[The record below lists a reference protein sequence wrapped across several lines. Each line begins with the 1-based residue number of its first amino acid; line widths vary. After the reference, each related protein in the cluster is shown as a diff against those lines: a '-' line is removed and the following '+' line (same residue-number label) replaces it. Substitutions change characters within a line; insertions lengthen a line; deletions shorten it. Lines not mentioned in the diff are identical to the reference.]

1 MTGTRTGGTGN
12 GGAGGSGGS
21 GGAGESSQ
29 NILVTLY
36 VATAGL
42 QGNALGSD
50 EEEITLL
57 VYVLIDELQ
66 NKVLGRQQ
74 YIVRPMVMEESCTP
88 GTGSENP
95 AIAGSSGIISEA
107 ALAHAPALTER
118 NLREYG
124 IPLQQAIE
132 KFETWW
138 SSVPGVTS
146 GVKPRFVVDGQ
157 APMRQCLHP
166 EACNKDIELPEHYN
180 YFHDLR
186 KDFVECYSSHGELST
201 LGVQEMLQYFGL
213 PPDTDNDFHVKE
225 IQDMVSVVQRMIKD
239 GHVFKNPEVVN
250 IVLEPGICSK
260 DEEVDNDC
268 VVRARGLPWQSS
280 DQDIAKFFRGLNVA
294 KGGVALCLSP
304 MGRRNGEALV
314 RFINKEHRDMAL
326 KRHKHHMGARYIE
339 VYKASGE
346 DFVGVAGGTSG
357 EAHAF
362 LSRGAQVIVRMRG
375 LPYDCVAKQVL
386 EFFQSGQKPCQVL
399 DGEDGVLFVKKP
411 DGRATGDA
419 FVLFAKEEDAV
430 KALSK
435 HRDCIGSR
443 YIELF
448 RSTTAEVQQV
458 LNRATDPKQVI
469 LPPPPIAQLPP
480 LLPQHIITSGT
491 RKDCV
496 RLRGLPYEALVE
508 HILEFMGE
516 HSKNIVYQG
525 VHMVYNAQ
533 GQPSGE
539 AFIQMDSEASA
550 YACATQRHHRYMI
563 YGKKQ
568 RYIEVFQCSGD
579 DMNLVLTGAV
589 TPPSTKA
596 LLSPGTLTTQS
607 PATFTHPSAPAP
619 VPVPVPTAQPPPPP
633 PPLWDIHA
641 LVQAQAAQAVQ
652 AQAQAQAQAAQA
664 QAIRNQDLWLM
675 ALASNPSPTS
685 TTHSPTSAV
694 AAAAAAAAATS
705 KSLALTSSN
714 PVVHSAQIPY
724 AVGPSAAAA
733 AAVAAALH
741 APQTNPAAAA
751 AAAAAATPFLFFNVP
766 HHPRYP
772 FLRAP
777 APHGLLA
784 PIMPTAQTLN
794 PAALMGLKRT
804 WDAAFPAD
812 ATAGS
817 VAAKRTHAWHA
828 PTAAFHAP
836 APTAAPGFPYP
847 AQFYPQI

>member
-1 MTGTRTGGTGN
+1 
-12 GGAGGSGGS
+12 
-21 GGAGESSQ
+21 
-29 NILVTLY
+29 
-36 VATAGL
+36 
-42 QGNALGSD
+42 
-50 EEEITLL
+50 
-57 VYVLIDELQ
+57 
-66 NKVLGRQQ
+66 
-74 YIVRPMVMEESCTP
+74 MVMEENCTP
-88 GTGSENP
+88 GTGSDNP

-138 SSVPGVTS
+138 SSMAGVTS
-146 GVKPRFVVDGQ
+146 GLKPRFVVDGQ
-157 APMRQCLHP
+157 ASMRQCLHP

-201 LGVQEMLQYFGL
+201 LGVQEMLQYFGM
-213 PPDTDNDFHVKE
+213 PSDTDNDFHVKE
-225 IQDMVSVVQRMIKD
+225 IQDMVNVIQRMIKD
-239 GHVFKNPEVVN
+239 GHIFKNPEVIN
-250 IVLEPGICSK
+250 IILEPGICSK

-346 DFVGVAGGTSG
+346 DFIGVAGGTSG

-607 PATFTHPSAPAP
+607 PATLTHPPAPTP
-619 VPVPVPTAQPPPPP
+619 VPVPVPAAQPPPPP
-633 PPLWDIHA
+633 SPLWDIHA

-652 AQAQAQAQAAQA
+652 AQAQVAQAQAAQA

-694 AAAAAAAAATS
+694 AAAAAAGAPTRQTLRFFMPRRQARQQRRRPRRLRRLRHFC
-705 KSLALTSSN
+705 SLTFPII
-714 PVVHSAQIPY
+714 PV
-724 AVGPSAAAA
+724 
-733 AAVAAALH
+733 
-741 APQTNPAAAA
+741 
-751 AAAAAATPFLFFNVP
+751 FLFCG
-766 HHPRYP
+766 HQR
-772 FLRAP
+772 R
-777 APHGLLA
+777 
-784 PIMPTAQTLN
+784 
-794 PAALMGLKRT
+794 MGC
-804 WDAAFPAD
+804 
-812 ATAGS
+812 
-817 VAAKRTHAWHA
+817 
-828 PTAAFHAP
+828 
-836 APTAAPGFPYP
+836 
-847 AQFYPQI
+847 

>member
-1 MTGTRTGGTGN
+1 
-12 GGAGGSGGS
+12 
-21 GGAGESSQ
+21 
-29 NILVTLY
+29 
-36 VATAGL
+36 
-42 QGNALGSD
+42 
-50 EEEITLL
+50 
-57 VYVLIDELQ
+57 
-66 NKVLGRQQ
+66 
-74 YIVRPMVMEESCTP
+74 MVMEENCTP
-88 GTGSENP
+88 GTGSDNP
-95 AIAGSSGIISEA
+95 AIAGSSGIVSEA

-124 IPLQQAIE
+124 IPLQQAL
-132 KFETWW
+132 KQFENWW
-138 SSVPGVTS
+138 TTMS
-146 GVKPRFVVDGQ
+146 GVLPGSIPRFVVDGQ

-186 KDFVECYSSHGELST
+186 KDFVACYSSHGELST

-213 PPDTDNDFHVKE
+213 PPDTDNSFPVKE
-225 IQDMVSVVQRMIKD
+225 IQDMINVIQRMIKD
-239 GHVFKNPEVVN
+239 GHVFQNPEVVN

-280 DQDIAKFFRGLNVA
+280 DQDIAKFFRGLNVS

-419 FVLFAKEEDAV
+419 FVLFAQEEDAV

-491 RKDCV
+491 RKDCI

-516 HSKNIVYQG
+516 HSKNIIYQG

-550 YACATQRHHRYMI
+550 YACASQRHHRYMI

-589 TPPSTKA
+589 TSPSTKA
-596 LLSPGTLTTQS
+596 LLSPGTLTTQT
-607 PATFTHPSAPAP
+607 PATLTHPSAPTPVP

-641 LVQAQAAQAVQ
+641 LVQAQAQAAQAVQ
-652 AQAQAQAQAAQA
+652 AQAQVAQVQAAQA
-664 QAIRNQDLWLM
+664 QAIRNQDFWLTM
-675 ALASNPSPTS
+675 ALASNPPTSNTPASPTS
-685 TTHSPTSAV
+685 V
-694 AAAAAAAAATS
+694 AAAATS
-705 KSLALTSSN
+705 KSLALPGPSSAIQ
-714 PVVHSAQIPY
+714 AQIPAAY
-724 AVGPSAAAA
+724 AVAPSA
-733 AAVAAALH
+733 VALH
-741 APQTNPAAAA
+741 APP
-751 AAAAAATPFLFFNVP
+751 AATPGAGTPFLLFNVP
-766 HHPRYP
+766 HHPHHRIP
-772 FLRAP
+772 ILRTP
-777 APHGLLA
+777 TPHGLLT
-784 PIMPTAQTLN
+784 PIMHTASALN
-794 PAALMGLKRT
+794 PAAIMGLKRT
-804 WDAAFPAD
+804 WDNAFTSEAAS
-812 ATAGS
+812 GN
-817 VAAKRTHAWHA
+817 VVAKRTWHA
-828 PTAAFHAP
+828 PAAAFHAP
-836 APTAAPGFPYP
+836 APTATPGLPYP

>member
-1 MTGTRTGGTGN
+1 
-12 GGAGGSGGS
+12 
-21 GGAGESSQ
+21 
-29 NILVTLY
+29 
-36 VATAGL
+36 
-42 QGNALGSD
+42 
-50 EEEITLL
+50 
-57 VYVLIDELQ
+57 
-66 NKVLGRQQ
+66 
-74 YIVRPMVMEESCTP
+74 MVMEENCTP
-88 GTGSENP
+88 GTGSDNP

-132 KFETWW
+132 KFEIWW
-138 SSVPGVTS
+138 SSMPGVTS
-146 GVKPRFVVDGQ
+146 GLKPRFVVDGQ
-157 APMRQCLHP
+157 ASMRQCLHP
-166 EACNKDIELPEHYN
+166 EACNKDIGLPEHYN
-180 YFHDLR
+180 HFHDLR

-201 LGVQEMLQYFGL
+201 LGVQEMLQYFGM
-213 PPDTDNDFHVKE
+213 PSDTDSDFHVKE
-225 IQDMVSVVQRMIKD
+225 IQDMVNVIQRMIKD
-239 GHVFKNPEVVN
+239 GHIFKNPEVVN
-250 IVLEPGICSK
+250 IILEPGICSK

-607 PATFTHPSAPAP
+607 PA
-619 VPVPVPTAQPPPPP
+619 
-633 PPLWDIHA
+633 
-641 LVQAQAAQAVQ
+641 
-652 AQAQAQAQAAQA
+652 
-664 QAIRNQDLWLM
+664 
-675 ALASNPSPTS
+675 
-685 TTHSPTSAV
+685 
-694 AAAAAAAAATS
+694 
-705 KSLALTSSN
+705 
-714 PVVHSAQIPY
+714 
-724 AVGPSAAAA
+724 
-733 AAVAAALH
+733 
-741 APQTNPAAAA
+741 AAAA
-751 AAAAAATPFLFFNVP
+751 AAAAAATPFLLFNVP
-766 HHPRYP
+766 HHSRIPI
-772 FLRAP
+772 LRAP
-777 APHGLLA
+777 TPHGLLT
-784 PIMPTAQTLN
+784 PIMPTAPTLN
-794 PAALMGLKRT
+794 PAAIMGLKRT

-812 ATAGS
+812 ATAGT
-817 VAAKRTHAWHA
+817 VAAKRTWHTPA
-828 PTAAFHAP
+828 AAFHAP
-836 APTAAPGFPYP
+836 APTAAPGLPYP

>member
-1 MTGTRTGGTGN
+1 MFCAYFDAVPN
-12 GGAGGSGGS
+12 
-21 GGAGESSQ
+21 
-29 NILVTLY
+29 
-36 VATAGL
+36 
-42 QGNALGSD
+42 SD
-50 EEEITLL
+50 AS
-57 VYVLIDELQ
+57 
-66 NKVLGRQQ
+66 
-74 YIVRPMVMEESCTP
+74 M
-88 GTGSENP
+88 
-95 AIAGSSGIISEA
+95 IA
-107 ALAHAPALTER
+107 
-118 NLREYG
+118 
-124 IPLQQAIE
+124 
-132 KFETWW
+132 
-138 SSVPGVTS
+138 
-146 GVKPRFVVDGQ
+146 
-157 APMRQCLHP
+157 
-166 EACNKDIELPEHYN
+166 
-180 YFHDLR
+180 
-186 KDFVECYSSHGELST
+186 FVE
-201 LGVQEMLQYFGL
+201 
-213 PPDTDNDFHVKE
+213 D
-225 IQDMVSVVQRMIKD
+225 R
-239 GHVFKNPEVVN
+239 GHIFKNPEVVN

-326 KRHKHHMGARYIE
+326 KRHKHHMGTRYIE

-469 LPPPPIAQLPP
+469 LPPPPITQLPP

-550 YACATQRHHRYMI
+550 YACASQRHHRYMI

-596 LLSPGTLTTQS
+596 LLSPGGTML
-607 PATFTHPSAPAP
+607 
-619 VPVPVPTAQPPPPP
+619 PPPPVAIFPPAAAMLPRGPPQFATPYP
-633 PPLWDIHA
+633 PPIFYWPYPSPPVSPTNYYTPASVGGIA
-641 LVQAQAAQAVQ
+641 PIPQQAA
-652 AQAQAQAQAAQA
+652 
-664 QAIRNQDLWLM
+664 L
-675 ALASNPSPTS
+675 LAPAECLQLAPGATTLPTS
-685 TTHSPTSAV
+685 T
-694 AAAAAAAAATS
+694 AT
-705 KSLALTSSN
+705 
-714 PVVHSAQIPY
+714 
-724 AVGPSAAAA
+724 GPDARIDAYLPR
-733 AAVAAALH
+733 VELDKRMAALPP
-741 APQTNPAAAA
+741 PQTECNP
-751 AAAAAATPFLFFNVP
+751 FVEVFMV
-766 HHPRYP
+766 
-772 FLRAP
+772 
-777 APHGLLA
+777 
-784 PIMPTAQTLN
+784 
-794 PAALMGLKRT
+794 
-804 WDAAFPAD
+804 
-812 ATAGS
+812 
-817 VAAKRTHAWHA
+817 
-828 PTAAFHAP
+828 
-836 APTAAPGFPYP
+836 
-847 AQFYPQI
+847 

>member
-1 MTGTRTGGTGN
+1 MTGTRTGGTG
-12 GGAGGSGGS
+12 GGGG
-21 GGAGESSQ
+21 SSQ
-29 NILVTLY
+29 NVLVTLY

-118 NLREYG
+118 SLREYG
-124 IPLQQAIE
+124 VSLQQAIE
-132 KFETWW
+132 KFEAWW
-138 SSVPGVTS
+138 STVPGVTS
-146 GVKPRFVVDGQ
+146 GAKPRFVVDGQ

-180 YFHDLR
+180 YFYDLR

-225 IQDMVSVVQRMIKD
+225 IQDMVNVVQRMIKD
-239 GHVFKNPEVVN
+239 GHIFKNPEVIN

-326 KRHKHHMGARYIE
+326 KRHKHHMGIRYIE

-386 EFFQSGQKPCQVL
+386 EFFQSGQNPCQVL

-435 HRDCIGSR
+435 HRNCIGSR

-550 YACATQRHHRYMI
+550 YACASQRHHRYMV

-589 TPPSTKA
+589 TSPSTKA
-596 LLSPGTLTTQS
+596 LLSPGGTML
-607 PATFTHPSAPAP
+607 
-619 VPVPVPTAQPPPPP
+619 PPPPP
-633 PPLWDIHA
+633 PVAIYSPAAAMLPRGPPQFATPYPPPIFYWPYPSPPVSPTNYYTPASVGGIA
-641 LVQAQAAQAVQ
+641 PIPQQAA
-652 AQAQAQAQAAQA
+652 
-664 QAIRNQDLWLM
+664 L
-675 ALASNPSPTS
+675 LAPAECLQLAPGATTLPTS
-685 TTHSPTSAV
+685 T
-694 AAAAAAAAATS
+694 AT
-705 KSLALTSSN
+705 
-714 PVVHSAQIPY
+714 
-724 AVGPSAAAA
+724 GPDARIEAYLPRIELDKRM
-733 AAVAAALH
+733 AALPP
-741 APQTNPAAAA
+741 PQTECNP
-751 AAAAAATPFLFFNVP
+751 FVEVFMV
-766 HHPRYP
+766 
-772 FLRAP
+772 
-777 APHGLLA
+777 
-784 PIMPTAQTLN
+784 
-794 PAALMGLKRT
+794 
-804 WDAAFPAD
+804 
-812 ATAGS
+812 
-817 VAAKRTHAWHA
+817 
-828 PTAAFHAP
+828 
-836 APTAAPGFPYP
+836 
-847 AQFYPQI
+847 

>member
-1 MTGTRTGGTGN
+1 
-12 GGAGGSGGS
+12 
-21 GGAGESSQ
+21 
-29 NILVTLY
+29 
-36 VATAGL
+36 
-42 QGNALGSD
+42 
-50 EEEITLL
+50 
-57 VYVLIDELQ
+57 
-66 NKVLGRQQ
+66 
-74 YIVRPMVMEESCTP
+74 
-88 GTGSENP
+88 
-95 AIAGSSGIISEA
+95 
-107 ALAHAPALTER
+107 
-118 NLREYG
+118 
-124 IPLQQAIE
+124 
-132 KFETWW
+132 
-138 SSVPGVTS
+138 
-146 GVKPRFVVDGQ
+146 
-157 APMRQCLHP
+157 
-166 EACNKDIELPEHYN
+166 
-180 YFHDLR
+180 
-186 KDFVECYSSHGELST
+186 
-201 LGVQEMLQYFGL
+201 
-213 PPDTDNDFHVKE
+213 
-225 IQDMVSVVQRMIKD
+225 MVSVIQRMIKD
-239 GHVFKNPEVVN
+239 GHIFKNPEVVN
-250 IVLEPGICSK
+250 IILEPGICSK

-375 LPYDCVAKQVL
+375 LPYDCIAKQVL

-469 LPPPPIAQLPP
+469 LPPPPITQLPP

-539 AFIQMDSEASA
+539 AFIQMDSETSA
-550 YACATQRHHRYMI
+550 YACASQRHHRYMI

-596 LLSPGTLTTQS
+596 LLSPGTLTTQTS
-607 PATFTHPSAPAP
+607 ATLTHPSAPTAM
-619 VPVPVPTAQPPPPP
+619 PVPVPTAQPPPQ
-633 PPLWDIHA
+633 PLWDIHA
-641 LVQAQAAQAVQ
+641 LVHAQAAQA
-652 AQAQAQAQAAQA
+652 AQAQAVQA

-675 ALASNPSPTS
+675 ALASNQSSTS
-685 TTHSPTSAV
+685 TTPASPTMT
-694 AAAAAAAAATS
+694 AAAAAATS
-705 KSLALTSSN
+705 KSLALQSQN
-714 PVVHSAQIPY
+714 PAIAQIPAAY
-724 AVGPSAAAA
+724 AMASPAAVAAAAALHAPSASPAAAAA
-733 AAVAAALH
+733 AAVA
-741 APQTNPAAAA
+741 
-751 AAAAAATPFLFFNVP
+751 PFLLFNVHP
-766 HHPRYP
+766 HHHHHHPRIP
-772 FLRAP
+772 ILRAP
-777 APHGLLA
+777 TSHGH
-784 PIMPTAQTLN
+784 N
-794 PAALMGLKRT
+794 PQWVSVTYGIWICLECSGKHRGLGVHLSFVRSVSMDKWKDVELEKMKVGGNRNAREFFESQPDWEEFMSISQRYNTKAAALYRDKI
-804 WDAAFPAD
+804 
-812 ATAGS
+812 ATLARGES
-817 VAAKRTHAWHA
+817 WSPNSSAAKDFEPSTFTESRQEHSYQSDLSSSYQNMDSNSLKTQTECFFARRQSENA
-828 PTAAFHAP
+828 NRPDNIPPSQGGKYGGFGYQMDPPPKSSSQELFDTAVSSLA
-836 APTAAPGFPYP
+836 TV
-847 AQFYPQI
+847 

>member
-12 GGAGGSGGS
+12 GGGGGS
-21 GGAGESSQ
+21 GGAGGSSQ

-146 GVKPRFVVDGQ
+146 GVQPRFVVDGQ

-596 LLSPGTLTTQS
+596 LLSPGGTML
-607 PATFTHPSAPAP
+607 
-619 VPVPVPTAQPPPPP
+619 PPPPVAIFPPAAAMLPRGPPQFATPYP
-633 PPLWDIHA
+633 PPIFYWPYPSPPVSPTNYYTPASVGGIA
-641 LVQAQAAQAVQ
+641 QIPQQAA
-652 AQAQAQAQAAQA
+652 
-664 QAIRNQDLWLM
+664 L
-675 ALASNPSPTS
+675 LAPAECLQLAPGATTLPTS
-685 TTHSPTSAV
+685 T
-694 AAAAAAAAATS
+694 AT
-705 KSLALTSSN
+705 
-714 PVVHSAQIPY
+714 
-724 AVGPSAAAA
+724 GPDARIEAYLPR
-733 AAVAAALH
+733 VELDKRMAALPP
-741 APQTNPAAAA
+741 PQTECNP
-751 AAAAAATPFLFFNVP
+751 FVEVFMV
-766 HHPRYP
+766 
-772 FLRAP
+772 
-777 APHGLLA
+777 
-784 PIMPTAQTLN
+784 
-794 PAALMGLKRT
+794 
-804 WDAAFPAD
+804 
-812 ATAGS
+812 
-817 VAAKRTHAWHA
+817 
-828 PTAAFHAP
+828 
-836 APTAAPGFPYP
+836 
-847 AQFYPQI
+847 

>member
-1 MTGTRTGGTGN
+1 
-12 GGAGGSGGS
+12 
-21 GGAGESSQ
+21 
-29 NILVTLY
+29 
-36 VATAGL
+36 
-42 QGNALGSD
+42 
-50 EEEITLL
+50 
-57 VYVLIDELQ
+57 
-66 NKVLGRQQ
+66 
-74 YIVRPMVMEESCTP
+74 
-88 GTGSENP
+88 
-95 AIAGSSGIISEA
+95 
-107 ALAHAPALTER
+107 
-118 NLREYG
+118 
-124 IPLQQAIE
+124 
-132 KFETWW
+132 
-138 SSVPGVTS
+138 
-146 GVKPRFVVDGQ
+146 
-157 APMRQCLHP
+157 MRQCLHP

-180 YFHDLR
+180 YFYDLR

-225 IQDMVSVVQRMIKD
+225 IQDMVNVVQRMIKD
-239 GHVFKNPEVVN
+239 GHIFKNPEVIN

-326 KRHKHHMGARYIE
+326 KRHKHHMGIRYIE

-386 EFFQSGQKPCQVL
+386 EFFQSGQNPCQVL

-435 HRDCIGSR
+435 HRNCIGSR

-550 YACATQRHHRYMI
+550 YACASQRHHRYMV

-589 TPPSTKA
+589 TSPSTKA
-596 LLSPGTLTTQS
+596 LLSPGGTML
-607 PATFTHPSAPAP
+607 
-619 VPVPVPTAQPPPPP
+619 PPPPP
-633 PPLWDIHA
+633 PVAIYSPAAAMLPRGPPQFATPYPPPIFYWPYPSPPVSPTNYYTPASVGGIA
-641 LVQAQAAQAVQ
+641 PIPQQAA
-652 AQAQAQAQAAQA
+652 
-664 QAIRNQDLWLM
+664 L
-675 ALASNPSPTS
+675 LAPAECLQLAPGATTLPTS
-685 TTHSPTSAV
+685 T
-694 AAAAAAAAATS
+694 AT
-705 KSLALTSSN
+705 
-714 PVVHSAQIPY
+714 
-724 AVGPSAAAA
+724 GPDARIEAYLPRIELDKRM
-733 AAVAAALH
+733 AALPP
-741 APQTNPAAAA
+741 PQTECNP
-751 AAAAAATPFLFFNVP
+751 FVEVFMV
-766 HHPRYP
+766 
-772 FLRAP
+772 
-777 APHGLLA
+777 
-784 PIMPTAQTLN
+784 
-794 PAALMGLKRT
+794 
-804 WDAAFPAD
+804 
-812 ATAGS
+812 
-817 VAAKRTHAWHA
+817 
-828 PTAAFHAP
+828 
-836 APTAAPGFPYP
+836 
-847 AQFYPQI
+847 